1 MKTRSPT
8 TRLTLGELARRVG
21 LARSSVLHYESLG
34 LLAPAGRSAAGY
46 RLYGEAELER
56 LRHIRRLRD
65 AGLALSDIGVLLAP
79 HASATPGARLAPAEL
94 LEQRLSGLCREVE
107 RIREQQR
114 LLARLLALPGFRQG
128 GPYCD
133 KAAWVALLR
142 SAGFDEAAMRL
153 WHLEFERDDPG
164 GHAAFLESLGLAPGE
179 VEEIRHWSSAG
190 EASDDVGA

>member
-1 MKTRSPT
+1 MNPRSPT

-46 RLYGEAELER
+46 RLYGEAELEK

-65 AGLALSDIGVLLAP
+65 AGLALSDIGALLAP
-79 HASATPGARLAPAEL
+79 HASSAPGARLAPAEL

-114 LLARLLALPGFRQG
+114 LLARLLALPGFREG
-128 GPYCD
+128 GMYGD

-153 WHLEFERDDPG
+153 WHLEFEREDPD

-179 VEEIRHWSSAG
+179 VEEIRRGSRAG
-190 EASDDVGA
+190 DAGD